1 LFVGWLEHPVLL
13 DAASAAVFAAGMRA
27 VARADGDV
35 HRRELDA
42 IQAFESSLPPDAPAT
57 GAPWDGALRR
67 AYVRTLA
74 MVGMADGALTAPERS
89 LIDALGRERG
99 LTDEEIEAE
108 VREVKLRFLQVFG
121 GTPAMSAAAAQV
133 AEELGL
139 PADAVARLRGRG

>member
-1 LFVGWLEHPVLL
+1 VGWFEHPVLL

-27 VARADGDV
+27 VARADGDF

-42 IQAFESSLPPDAPAT
+42 IQAFESSLPPDAPEA
-57 GAPWDGALRR
+57 GSVWDGALRR

-74 MVGMADGALTAPERS
+74 MVGMADGALTPPERA

-99 LTDEEIEAE
+99 LTDLEIENE
-108 VREVKLRFLQVFG
+108 VREVKRRFLLVFG
-121 GTPAMSAAAAQV
+121 GTPSMASAAVQV

-139 PADAVARLRGRG
+139 PADGVARLRGRG